1 MQRLEKGAFGKQT
14 LIQRYAIR
22 SSLMNLSEK
31 LPMKIFEETMLQNP
45 ADGILPLA
53 NLYEQSELKALRD
66 IREGTAY
73 RAFVR

>member
-1 MQRLEKGAFGKQT
+1 MT
-14 LIQRYAIR
+14 
-22 SSLMNLSEK
+22 LSEK
-31 LPMKIFEETMLQNP
+31 LPMQIFEETMLQNP